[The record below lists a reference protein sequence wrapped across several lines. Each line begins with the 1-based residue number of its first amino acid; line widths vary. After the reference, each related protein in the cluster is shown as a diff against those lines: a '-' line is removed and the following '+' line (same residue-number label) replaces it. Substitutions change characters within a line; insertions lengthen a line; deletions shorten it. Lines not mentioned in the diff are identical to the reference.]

1 MVRIQ
6 KICRQHQ
13 LVLIEENKRF
23 CNTLEKKFGIDS
35 RISIFNKP
43 AENVKSI
50 LEKLAISEIDY
61 IVSGI
66 PFTFLSPEQIDVIL
80 QTSRDFLASDG
91 QFIAYQIKDSIMT
104 HLEKYFRNMESE
116 KIHHSPLTIYRA
128 WN

>member
-1 MVRIQ
+1 MGNES
-6 KICRQHQ
+6 Q
-13 LVLIEENKRF
+13 LVLIEENRRF
-23 CNTLEKKFGIDS
+23 CNTLENRFGNDPK
-35 RISIFNKP
+35 ISIFNKP

-104 HLEKYFRNMESE
+104 H
-116 KIHHSPLTIYRA
+116 
-128 WN
+128 